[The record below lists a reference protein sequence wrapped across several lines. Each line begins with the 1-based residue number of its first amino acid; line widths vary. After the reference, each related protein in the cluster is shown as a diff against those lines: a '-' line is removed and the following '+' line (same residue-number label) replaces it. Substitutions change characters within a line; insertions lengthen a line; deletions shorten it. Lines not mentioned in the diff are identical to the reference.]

1 MSPTEQLHAAPLVV
15 AHRGSN
21 EFEPEHSLAAYL
33 RAVGEGAD
41 AIECDV
47 RLTADGTLVCV
58 HDRDIERTSN
68 GVGSVSAMR
77 LKDLLRFDFS
87 DSTSTWQAAASVVD
101 ARRSLLTLRVL
112 IATMLDA
119 SPSLSFSI
127 ETKHPTRYGGY
138 VERALVDDL
147 HYFGLVPA
155 ADAAA
160 RVRVMSFSSMAMRRM
175 SALAPTLPTVFLM
188 DRIPARRRDGSLPGQ
203 ARIAGI
209 SIAALERDPAYVGA
223 VHARGGQVHVWTVNE
238 VHQVE
243 QCLALGVDAIISD
256 RPGMVRDLLP

>member
-1 MSPTEQLHAAPLVV
+1 
-15 AHRGSN
+15 
-21 EFEPEHSLAAYL
+21 
-33 RAVGEGAD
+33 
-41 AIECDV
+41 
-47 RLTADGTLVCV
+47 
-58 HDRDIERTSN
+58 
-68 GVGSVSAMR
+68 
-77 LKDLLRFDFS
+77 
-87 DSTSTWQAAASVVD
+87 
-101 ARRSLLTLRVL
+101 
-112 IATMLDA
+112 
-119 SPSLSFSI
+119 
-127 ETKHPTRYGGY
+127 
-138 VERALVDDL
+138 
-147 HYFGLVPA
+147 
-155 ADAAA
+155 
-160 RVRVMSFSSMAMRRM
+160 RVMSFSSMAMRRM

>member
-1 MSPTEQLHAAPLVV
+1 MSRTDHLQVLPLVV

-58 HDRDIERTSN
+58 HDRGIGRTSN

-87 DSTSTWQAAASVVD
+87 DSTSSWQGTASALD
-101 ARRSLLTLRVL
+101 ARRSVLTLRVL
-112 IATMLDA
+112 LASMLDA
-119 SPSLSFSI
+119 SSTIQFSI

-138 VERALVDDL
+138 VEKALVDDL

-155 ADAAA
+155 TGAPS
-160 RVRVMSFSSMAMRRM
+160 RVRVMSFSAMAMRRM
-175 SALAPTLPTVFLM
+175 AGLAPTLPTVFLM
-188 DRIPARRRDGSLPGQ
+188 DRISPARRGGSLPGN

-209 SIAALERDPAYVGA
+209 SIASLEKWPEYVA
-223 VHARGGQVHVWTVNE
+223 AIHARHGEVHVWTVNE
-238 VHQVE
+238 PQQVE
-243 QCLALGVDAIISD
+243 LCRSLGVDAIISD
-256 RPGMVRDLLP
+256 RPGMVRELLR